1 MENVYDIDL
10 EGLPPQLVEYIA
22 LTFINNNL
30 TSYYLDNKEAT
41 LSLRNIKAKAASDF
55 VKALKGEVAKAD
67 EDSSLNKIENFITE
81 SAENEVYKYNLE
93 NLKLFLKENLPEK
106 EVNSEEIA
114 DWFTEKIDWSEF
126 SEEFQNKIEKFP
138 KADPAVIFAE
148 MVKRNFDTYDK
159 GVFTYED
166 IGSGALSYKQTPLS
180 EEDITNNTDREF
192 QEGQMEDVM
201 NVVNNDNELLVS
213 GHKMSV
219 MNSEGKVTQWNK
231 LTEFEQ
237 ESNMAYYKTKKGGF
251 NLADAMKL
259 MIKSVNPEY
268 KVKDIDNNVKKLY
281 QKNHKTPL
289 QENKWLTNFM
299 GIVNASGQE
308 FSSRAWFSRI
318 YDIFE
323 SQKEKGEDT
332 KNLTE
337 DKIKEVFG
345 NINVVVSSKKGMEDV
360 STKVA
365 DALKINRSEAVK
377 IDDNGIVYLI
387 LGAKPNVS
395 YEADIKDLMIRLYG
409 ARLLNKQ
416 GIYVKDGLGETQFV
430 QTVISE
436 ALSAYLDG
444 ELDVKT
450 DKIDTTIE
458 DATETAKDKKVTRKR
473 RIVSMVREPI
483 SEQQIDEVADYIV
496 KYAIES
502 RALTKENYAERNENH
517 IAISREYATEEEIAE
532 LDKIE
537 AKAEKVWQPGSPEMM
552 SLYSK
557 TKDLTSALLDL
568 GFSIK
573 TTEAFLAS
581 IISTEPAFYKSVE
594 DGNWMEDL
602 DRKIKFLTEN
612 KEYVLEE
619 MKERV
624 RERKIER
631 VNNEA
636 ASIADDLVMDA
647 RSTPEGIFWME
658 EEFAVELEENPEAL
672 KEEIESS
679 VYEKIEMDASYHS
692 PLSWSYNSAAVE
704 SLKDIISEYE
714 CGIAALV
721 EKINTEISS
730 FKDSIEKKTSDGMKY
745 YILEKGEDSE
755 EVVKLFSA
763 FSCKGWCTR
772 SPFMAKNY
780 IKQYTNIILTNLE
793 GKTVAGIEA
802 DIKDGKLMKIYDIT
816 PVANNHIAPLEYIDQ
831 LTEILSKYEY
841 KDTGEKVTKENLL
854 EGYNLQ
860 WREITEEDSS
870 DTYEDYVRET
880 AIDILKK
887 RYSEKSK
894 EYLNPSLTYMR
905 PMVKQIQ
912 FVDVED
918 TDGLLDNIEK
928 AAQKKMPKPTE
939 SVKDKMMRTTKFSTP
954 GVAFMVDFH
963 TDQNTTEE
971 DMRNEIEFWERWEG
985 GEVEDTTE
993 AIQQAPEPFEIKKFT
1008 SEELVEMLK
1017 AAKEDYDTYESGFQ
1031 KAIAW
1036 EIPLGEGLP
1045 EIITRDFVKLTGQE
1059 WNNVYFLF
1067 GDNLQ
1072 QKGLGGQAK
1081 EMRGEPN
1088 TIGIPTKKKPS
1099 MSEDSFFTD
1108 KEFSENKKAID
1119 DAFSKIPKGSVV
1131 IIPKSGLGTGLAKL
1145 ESKAPKTFA
1154 YLNAKLQETQ
1164 EKAQGSKLQAPK
1176 PVETKIVTNK
1186 GDYDVLG
1193 MRVGKKNI
1201 NTATKEDYGKK
1212 DSGWLGNPYVANDTV
1227 GGKGKVTRAEA
1238 IELFRKDFNKKIES
1252 DPDFK
1257 KAVEGLRGKTLGY
1270 YKPELANHLDVVV
1283 EYLYPGKTKAPEIK
1297 FETSQ
1302 ATGYAD
1308 RTRKNASADATI
1320 ALAADFNTRGEIVTK
1335 EHVISQGKKYIPVQI
1350 DVKNLDASDSI
1361 ADSIVKELNEAN
1373 AKTLNIAGNGIY
1385 SLGDATQEQIDTYV
1399 YNLLKKVTESPNI
1412 KNKITS
1418 IRSGGQTGF
1427 DEAGIKAANKLG
1439 ISSLVLATKDWK
1451 FRNKEGVDIS
1461 NEAQFKARFGVTSIN
1476 KEVDYKG
1483 LAARRNAARSEEFW
1497 EDYSS
1502 GSKVSKEGTN
1512 IKGDVTVISS
1522 DNTNIDASLLKS
1534 GLEERYNNLLEE
1546 RKKNIEAL
1554 KTARSYG
1561 DLSENAEYEAAR
1573 DRQSELANEISKIS
1587 NLLRFS
1593 GKYVINDLEVQLGS
1607 KVEVR
1612 LKSGK
1617 TASFV
1622 VGLETDIEKGTIAMQ
1637 RLLGESKSARA
1648 ENFWTAH
1655 LTKHPN
1661 FWAKR
1666 DASANLA
1673 DYISDEVHRV
1683 WEKNVEKLSKMIPV
1697 VKKTKTDE
1705 GIWNIKP
1712 IDVKK
1717 IEESVDKKAKKES
1730 VIDQAFEVARAIVLQ
1745 NDLVHPD
1752 KKMLNVFSTLD
1763 AVARKMLDTK
1773 KWAATDIERF
1783 DDLKSIA
1790 NQLRSTDFQAVLSKL
1805 QSEGLV
1811 GQNEVDNLNS
1821 WADKISDY
1829 LADLKLELNKDVV
1842 NNDRREYFRNNLMEI
1857 VNDFAVITESKKEL
1871 INAVANLRANHGFD
1885 ITAYSINGEKHLTDL
1900 KMLKYFARPIYY
1912 LKKMGMPENIVKK
1925 LEDAIIDNR
1934 LRRND
1939 INVQY
1944 NKITKTLSKF
1954 GEVDAVA
1961 PELSRIYEIADDVK
1975 RITALDTFLKG
1986 RPDWV
1991 NEKIELLSM
2000 FDLIESEMDKIYKEN
2015 FNYMQT
2021 VFPHLTENQIKEK
2034 MGYRKRYLTHAS
2046 LPSATNRQ
2054 VAIERMLKNIYNES
2068 KTPEEVLNRML
2079 YGRTDGATKALPIH
2093 LAYAYAAEVSNRFTS
2108 FNPFTNI
2115 HKQMLTYFQYKGD
2128 TRSLLGLEVFK
2139 RYINNLVGIPSQEQL
2154 ALRSLTVGLQQK
2166 LLKSEKIRK
2175 IIGRE
2180 ISITKPNG
2188 TVEKSWELK
2197 PWAQWVEDNKIIE
2210 SAITGGKSMAYRM
2223 VLTGNIALSTLDVV
2237 VGTMK
2242 TPGMLTG
2249 KTGTERYSATF
2260 KAIGKILAQL
2270 TGAGYVLDRWAGT
2283 NIGTFSDIKAELV
2296 EMGVSTESMVDFM
2309 SQQTGEEVKRGN
2321 FTGKLLAIADICQ
2334 TFSET
2339 YKRGLAYHAAQ
2350 YAGFD
2355 KKTAARKAANTMFTF
2370 GLEQQ
2375 PLGVQKNPVL
2385 SMWYMFAGYGI
2396 QEGNQFAEWLGTGN
2410 KNLVQFRKDLQE
2422 GKTFEEAIKKWAASP
2437 DQELFYFLVNA
2448 LFMMLAFSVDREK
2461 GVDLEKGYKRTMN
2474 LVTGGVTTLA
2484 TKKLWYAGKYLL
2496 TGRTDEF
2503 WKKAGELAFPPAPA
2517 RIVSL
2522 IANIGSDGFFGG
2534 IKKNVGSLAISKGA
2548 GLLTQIIS
2556 GQDKIIVYDS
2566 SGKEVEVLDR
2576 AQAIDRIFWNTQS
2589 WERLEQEDLWT
2600 QLENGRTQYDKL
2612 KREVDNIFR
2621 QSISKY
2627 GEITEDANDRA
2638 WKKIEKH
2645 NIRWVPIVELAFD
2658 EWHESSDLRLAQ
2670 RVESQRTGIIV
2681 DSKDVGAW
2689 KKDLWKVVETIEER
2703 NRK

>member
-1 MENVYDIDL
+1 
-10 EGLPPQLVEYIA
+10 
-22 LTFINNNL
+22 
-30 TSYYLDNKEAT
+30 
-41 LSLRNIKAKAASDF
+41 
-55 VKALKGEVAKAD
+55 
-67 EDSSLNKIENFITE
+67 
-81 SAENEVYKYNLE
+81 
-93 NLKLFLKENLPEK
+93 
-106 EVNSEEIA
+106 
-114 DWFTEKIDWSEF
+114 
-126 SEEFQNKIEKFP
+126 
-138 KADPAVIFAE
+138 
-148 MVKRNFDTYDK
+148 
-159 GVFTYED
+159 
-166 IGSGALSYKQTPLS
+166 
-180 EEDITNNTDREF
+180 
-192 QEGQMEDVM
+192 
-201 NVVNNDNELLVS
+201 
-213 GHKMSV
+213 
-219 MNSEGKVTQWNK
+219 
-231 LTEFEQ
+231 
-237 ESNMAYYKTKKGGF
+237 
-251 NLADAMKL
+251 
-259 MIKSVNPEY
+259 
-268 KVKDIDNNVKKLY
+268 
-281 QKNHKTPL
+281 
-289 QENKWLTNFM
+289 
-299 GIVNASGQE
+299 
-308 FSSRAWFSRI
+308 
-318 YDIFE
+318 
-323 SQKEKGEDT
+323 
-332 KNLTE
+332 
-337 DKIKEVFG
+337 
-345 NINVVVSSKKGMEDV
+345 
-360 STKVA
+360 
-365 DALKINRSEAVK
+365 
-377 IDDNGIVYLI
+377 
-387 LGAKPNVS
+387 
-395 YEADIKDLMIRLYG
+395 
-409 ARLLNKQ
+409 
-416 GIYVKDGLGETQFV
+416 
-430 QTVISE
+430 
-436 ALSAYLDG
+436 
-444 ELDVKT
+444 
-450 DKIDTTIE
+450 
-458 DATETAKDKKVTRKR
+458 
-473 RIVSMVREPI
+473 
-483 SEQQIDEVADYIV
+483 
-496 KYAIES
+496 
-502 RALTKENYAERNENH
+502 
-517 IAISREYATEEEIAE
+517 
-532 LDKIE
+532 
-537 AKAEKVWQPGSPEMM
+537 
-552 SLYSK
+552 
-557 TKDLTSALLDL
+557 
-568 GFSIK
+568 
-573 TTEAFLAS
+573 
-581 IISTEPAFYKSVE
+581 
-594 DGNWMEDL
+594 
-602 DRKIKFLTEN
+602 
-612 KEYVLEE
+612 
-619 MKERV
+619 
-624 RERKIER
+624 
-631 VNNEA
+631 
-636 ASIADDLVMDA
+636 
-647 RSTPEGIFWME
+647 
-658 EEFAVELEENPEAL
+658 
-672 KEEIESS
+672 
-679 VYEKIEMDASYHS
+679 
-692 PLSWSYNSAAVE
+692 
-704 SLKDIISEYE
+704 
-714 CGIAALV
+714 
-721 EKINTEISS
+721 
-730 FKDSIEKKTSDGMKY
+730 
-745 YILEKGEDSE
+745 
-755 EVVKLFSA
+755 
-763 FSCKGWCTR
+763 
-772 SPFMAKNY
+772 
-780 IKQYTNIILTNLE
+780 
-793 GKTVAGIEA
+793 
-802 DIKDGKLMKIYDIT
+802 
-816 PVANNHIAPLEYIDQ
+816 
-831 LTEILSKYEY
+831 
-841 KDTGEKVTKENLL
+841 
-854 EGYNLQ
+854 
-860 WREITEEDSS
+860 
-870 DTYEDYVRET
+870 
-880 AIDILKK
+880 
-887 RYSEKSK
+887 
-894 EYLNPSLTYMR
+894 
-905 PMVKQIQ
+905 
-912 FVDVED
+912 
-918 TDGLLDNIEK
+918 
-928 AAQKKMPKPTE
+928 
-939 SVKDKMMRTTKFSTP
+939 
-954 GVAFMVDFH
+954 
-963 TDQNTTEE
+963 
-971 DMRNEIEFWERWEG
+971 
-985 GEVEDTTE
+985 
-993 AIQQAPEPFEIKKFT
+993 
-1008 SEELVEMLK
+1008 
-1017 AAKEDYDTYESGFQ
+1017 
-1031 KAIAW
+1031 
-1036 EIPLGEGLP
+1036 
-1045 EIITRDFVKLTGQE
+1045 
-1059 WNNVYFLF
+1059 
-1067 GDNLQ
+1067 
-1072 QKGLGGQAK
+1072 
-1081 EMRGEPN
+1081 
-1088 TIGIPTKKKPS
+1088 
-1099 MSEDSFFTD
+1099 
-1108 KEFSENKKAID
+1108 
-1119 DAFSKIPKGSVV
+1119 
-1131 IIPKSGLGTGLAKL
+1131 
-1145 ESKAPKTFA
+1145 
-1154 YLNAKLQETQ
+1154 
-1164 EKAQGSKLQAPK
+1164 
-1176 PVETKIVTNK
+1176 
-1186 GDYDVLG
+1186 
-1193 MRVGKKNI
+1193 
-1201 NTATKEDYGKK
+1201 
-1212 DSGWLGNPYVANDTV
+1212 
-1227 GGKGKVTRAEA
+1227 
-1238 IELFRKDFNKKIES
+1238 
-1252 DPDFK
+1252 
-1257 KAVEGLRGKTLGY
+1257 
-1270 YKPELANHLDVVV
+1270 
-1283 EYLYPGKTKAPEIK
+1283 
-1297 FETSQ
+1297 
-1302 ATGYAD
+1302 
-1308 RTRKNASADATI
+1308 
-1320 ALAADFNTRGEIVTK
+1320 VTK

-1399 YNLLKKVTESPNI
+1399 YNLLKKVTESPNL